1 MDKHRRGAIVSSALA
16 QRRAGKNDRIKVG
29 EKRTKKMI
37 QKLKRSL
44 LLQQPT
50 FRQYGS
56 LPRGHV
62 RSTSEF
68 NRPSLSY
75 VYCMFYPF
83 PCSST
88 RRPVG
93 LRPMRSMLD
102 LSICIVSFRESWC
115 SSRCCRIL
123 RGIQLA
129 MTCCCLAGMWADVR
143 IPNLGLAST
152 TRVT

>member
-56 LPRGHV
+56 LPRGHDV
-62 RSTSEF
+62 RQNSI
-68 NRPSLSY
+68 
-75 VYCMFYPF
+75 
-83 PCSST
+83 
-88 RRPVG
+88 G
-93 LRPMRSMLD
+93 LRCPMFTARFTLFCAVARD
-102 LSICIVSFRESWC
+102 APW
-115 SSRCCRIL
+115 
-123 RGIQLA
+123 
-129 MTCCCLAGMWADVR
+129 D
-143 IPNLGLAST
+143 
-152 TRVT
+152 